1 MSLSVLSFRASAAAV
16 VAVFVVVWC
25 RSRSCFGQIV
35 DVVDDFGVVVLLL
48 GVYDVDPV
56 VDALQFSVFLLLSL
70 EQVV

>member
-1 MSLSVLSFRASAAAV
+1 MSLSVLSFCASAAAV

-35 DVVDDFGVVVLLL
+35 DVVDDFDVVLLL

-56 VDALQFSVFLLLSL
+56 VDALQFFVFLWPYFFC
-70 EQVV
+70 